1 MFFFVVRLAGVPAGG
16 GAPPSPDPPPPGGAA
31 ADSGA
36 AASLQGR
43 PGEEALPQHEAS
55 RPRHPGEATQPMV
68 NPIIQPDAAP
78 ETISSH
84 LCPSSSCF
92 SSF

>member
-1 MFFFVVRLAGVPAGG
+1 MVRLLGSWLFFPFGVRSQAAIQCLFFFVLFFFTFACLAGVPAGG

-36 AASLQGR
+36 AAPLPGR

-55 RPRHPGEATQPMV
+55 RPRHPGEA
-68 NPIIQPDAAP
+68 A
-78 ETISSH
+78 
-84 LCPSSSCF
+84 
-92 SSF
+92 